1 LRRPPSDLPSV
12 RGVGWRL
19 EGGEREVGMGTQRAP
34 VVDIAQGILDE
45 RLVLVV
51 APLAVDD
58 EFVLMVP
65 RGQVADYR
73 EHLRA

>member
-1 LRRPPSDLPSV
+1 
-12 RGVGWRL
+12 
-19 EGGEREVGMGTQRAP
+19 MGTQRAP